1 MPHHVIIHG
10 PINFSIKHCTLQ
22 KMNDCQN
29 FKIQELVKHGLNN
42 KCNQSIQHYIANII
56 NSNKYND
63 SALMVLTPLDTKE
76 TQDIF
81 AEHTAH
87 CTLFTEHTVYH

>member
-1 MPHHVIIHG
+1 M
-10 PINFSIKHCTLQ
+10 
-22 KMNDCQN
+22 
-29 FKIQELVKHGLNN
+29 KHGLNN

-81 AEHTAH
+81 AKHTAH
-87 CTLFTEHTVYH
+87 CTFVTEHTVYH

>member
-1 MPHHVIIHG
+1 M
-10 PINFSIKHCTLQ
+10 
-22 KMNDCQN
+22 
-29 FKIQELVKHGLNN
+29 KHGLNN

-56 NSNKYND
+56 NLNKYND

-81 AEHTAH
+81 AKHTAH
-87 CTLFTEHTVYH
+87 CTFFTEHTVQLLSEIFLDSDFCHNYLHTPVTLNW

>member
-1 MPHHVIIHG
+1 M
-10 PINFSIKHCTLQ
+10 SK
-22 KMNDCQN
+22 

-81 AEHTAH
+81 AKHTTH
-87 CTLFTEHTVYH
+87 CTLFTEHTAYH